1 MGIPQ
6 IENYT
11 LRDPELRAVNVVAW
25 QKHDDRSVLLVHD
38 MQKYFLEML
47 PQPLRGELIDN
58 CRQLVAHARER
69 GIPIVYTAQRG
80 DMSTAERGL
89 LFDIWGRGMS
99 SRSDH
104 TGIADELALE
114 PEDTVLAKWRYSAF
128 HSTPLRETFK
138 RHGRD
143 QIIICG
149 VYAHI
154 GVLASAIDAYSN
166 DIQVFLVQ
174 DAMADFSKQ
183 VHAQALAYAA
193 ECCAKVLSTR
203 EVCQ

>member
-11 LRDPELRAVNVVAW
+11 LRAPELHAVNVVAW
-25 QKHDDRSVLLVHD
+25 QQDDDRSVLLVHD
-38 MQKYFLEML
+38 MQKYFLDLL
-47 PQPLRGELIDN
+47 PRSLRNELVDN
-58 CRQLVAHARER
+58 CRELVVHARER

-80 DMSTAERGL
+80 DMSSAERGL

-104 TGIADELALE
+104 TSITDELA
-114 PEDTVLAKWRYSAF
+114 PQPGDTVLAKWRYSAF
-128 HSTPLRETFK
+128 HATPLRETFA

-154 GVLASAIDAYSN
+154 GVLASAIDAYSS
-166 DIQVFLVQ
+166 DIQVFLVK
-174 DAMADFSKQ
+174 DAIADFSKQ
-183 VHAQALAYAA
+183 AHAQALAYAA
-193 ECCAKVLSTR
+193 ECCARILSTR
-203 EVCQ
+203 EICQ